1 MLRKT
6 ARTALMAALAAGS
19 VGGCTYL
26 PAAGPTASAI
36 QAGSEVATADGG
48 LLARYEIIDVN
59 PAVVEALRG
68 RPLDSLL

>member
-19 VGGCTYL
+19 AGGCTYL

-36 QAGSEVATADGG
+36 QAGAEVATPDGG
-48 LLARYEIIDVN
+48 MLARYEIIDVT

-68 RPLDSLL
+68 